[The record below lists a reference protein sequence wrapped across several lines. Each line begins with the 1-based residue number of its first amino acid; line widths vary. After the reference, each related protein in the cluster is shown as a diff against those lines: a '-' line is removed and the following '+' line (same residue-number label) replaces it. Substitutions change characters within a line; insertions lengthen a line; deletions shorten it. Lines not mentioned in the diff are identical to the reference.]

1 MATVVSSFLKNKSLR
16 RFIQDAL
23 RIVFPELCCHCG
35 KILVG
40 DERDLCTDCLCQIP
54 WARLADIPDNAVE
67 QRLAGYQIQAAA
79 SLLLFRKGN
88 ITQTIIHQIKYQG
101 NLRMARTYGR
111 LLGNELKQS
120 GRFNDI
126 DCIIP
131 VPLHFIRR
139 MRRGYNQS
147 EQISQA
153 VAEVLQCPVLTRNL
167 YRKRYT
173 ATQTHK
179 NRTERRENMQDVFAV
194 RHPEKLSG
202 KHILLIDD
210 VITTGATTTSCFLAL
225 SQIPN
230 LRISIAS
237 LAITQ

>member
-1 MATVVSSFLKNKSLR
+1 
-16 RFIQDAL
+16 
-23 RIVFPELCCHCG
+23 
-35 KILVG
+35 
-40 DERDLCTDCLCQIP
+40 
-54 WARLADIPDNAVE
+54 
-67 QRLAGYQIQAAA
+67 
-79 SLLLFRKGN
+79 
-88 ITQTIIHQIKYQG
+88 
-101 NLRMARTYGR
+101 MARTYGR
-111 LLGNELKQS
+111 LLGNELKHS

-147 EQISQA
+147 EQLSQA
-153 VAEVLQCPVLTRNL
+153 VAEVFKCPVLTRNL

-173 ATQTHK
+173 STQTHK
-179 NRTERRENMQDVFAV
+179 NRTERRKNMQNVFGI
-194 RHPEKLSG
+194 RHPEQLSG

-225 SQIPN
+225 SQIPD